1 MNFFVR
7 SIVVMALFSCLFAAN
22 AAEAKSET
30 SSVDQLLKRLEPLEQ
45 MLQSQQAMLDDQ
57 KRKIAEQEQELKQY
71 RAKLDAMDSAPART
85 KTAKSAATAETTPYP
100 GESGN
105 QKKSGKAETSVAE
118 SSGTSI
124 TAPKKEKE
132 ARPELDVL
140 PSYGG
145 VLTPKGTMMY
155 ENSMEYTNTTS
166 NIFTFNGVQVA
177 EVVLIGEI
185 EASSARRQ
193 VVQDSSRFRLGIT
206 DRLEAD
212 VRVPYTYRNDAETRS
227 GTGGTTRTAIE
238 GNGFGDVDFGLAYQ
252 FNRGAGG
259 WPYFVG
265 NLRYKSDTGEGPYDI
280 EYDADNIAK
289 TLPTGSGFQSVEGSV
304 TVIKVTDPAVLFGN
318 LGYVHSFGE
327 DIDKEYNT
335 TRILNVSPGDV
346 INASGGLGF
355 SINQETSFSL
365 GYKHSYVFPT
375 YQDAINTTN
384 GDFIKSRSD
393 TLQVG
398 SFMVGTSYRLSPVVS
413 LNFTTE
419 VGATRDAPDVHVGL
433 RIPVRLGQLF

>member
-1 MNFFVR
+1 M
-7 SIVVMALFSCLFAAN
+7 
-22 AAEAKSET
+22 
-30 SSVDQLLKRLEPLEQ
+30 
-45 MLQSQQAMLDDQ
+45 
-57 KRKIAEQEQELKQY
+57 
-71 RAKLDAMDSAPART
+71 
-85 KTAKSAATAETTPYP
+85 
-100 GESGN
+100 
-105 QKKSGKAETSVAE
+105 
-118 SSGTSI
+118 
-124 TAPKKEKE
+124 
-132 ARPELDVL
+132 
-140 PSYGG
+140 
-145 VLTPKGTMMY
+145 
-155 ENSMEYTNTTS
+155 
-166 NIFTFNGVQVA
+166 
-177 EVVLIGEI
+177 
-185 EASSARRQ
+185 
-193 VVQDSSRFRLGIT
+193 
-206 DRLEAD
+206 
-212 VRVPYTYRNDAETRS
+212 
-227 GTGGTTRTAIE
+227 
-238 GNGFGDVDFGLAYQ
+238 
-252 FNRGAGG
+252 
-259 WPYFVG
+259 G

-318 LGYVHSFGE
+318 LGYVHSLSE
-327 DIDKEYNT
+327 DVDKDYNT